1 MATGAPLP
9 VREYASAA
17 EMRQHAAEVRARL
30 LGPTRV
36 AARLPKQP
44 VARKPWSKPKVKQQ
58 GFIPPK
64 PVRPEDFQHP
74 CALPMHRLL
83 DVVCDVTEFP
93 AVHIR
98 GQRRLSNLVKARHI
112 LFWLCKHF
120 TEASHGQVGRM
131 VGDRDHSTSMNGV
144 RRVEAVMKS
153 LKIEVEACPVAMTK
167 LLWAADWPKWRR

>member
-30 LGPTRV
+30 LGS
-36 AARLPKQP
+36 ARPMALLPKKP
-44 VARKPWSKPKVKQQ
+44 TARKSWSKPQVEQQ

-98 GQRRLSNLVKARHI
+98 GQRRLSSLVKARHI

-120 TEASHGQVGRM
+120 TAASHGQVGRM
-131 VGDRDHSTSMNGV
+131 VGGRDHSTSMNGV

-153 LKIEVEACPVAMTK
+153 LKIEVETCPIVMTK
-167 LLWAADWPKWRR
+167 RLWAAEWPKVSR